1 MDICN
6 ILSNPNL
13 TKNWYLFDHFVGLPL
28 KGLKSIFHL
37 HHTTSTYVVIT
48 ILVAFFLVYY
58 WEWKGYLVIE
68 IIFLWKSGGKGFFS
82 FIWFSFNFAGS
93 CIRGFIS
100 GVLFS
105 ANLDKICKRYPS
117 KNMKHLPIWNLNLN
131 SKCKSLNVSTASRC
145 ILVPFERYGHP
156 NNGPKKV
163 LVTHVFHAKTKL
175 NIVHEYLKTKICSR
189 DKHPSPNVLNIIYFW
204 ILAHFWV
211 GYQ

>member
-68 IIFLWKSGGKGFFS
+68 IIFLWKSGGKGFFP

-100 GVLFS
+100 GVLLS

-131 SKCKSLNVSTASRC
+131 SK
-145 ILVPFERYGHP
+145 
-156 NNGPKKV
+156 
-163 LVTHVFHAKTKL
+163 
-175 NIVHEYLKTKICSR
+175 
-189 DKHPSPNVLNIIYFW
+189 SP
-204 ILAHFWV
+204 
-211 GYQ
+211 